1 MTMTQVVH
9 PVLWQRLL
17 DGWRTWASRNTF
29 HADLG
34 LSRAESSEGQ
44 ELTRVVVAVI
54 PEHLMDQW
62 NKTAEA
68 VAAAMMKEM
77 GKTFLLWIGTGK
89 LVRASKHH
97 PGGTDRTLKEAHE
110 WCTKHNRAILWVVPA
125 CTKSA
130 KQTVRAQ
137 PHLTIPFRIYDDP
150 GGDRTEPRSH
160 LPESHVLKNVIAQA
174 TITRLKDC
182 THNQPQHPLRKAL
195 DGWRFDPERPWHAAV
210 FHTLTAP
217 DWLRLLVAKGMAPTM
232 PSGIRKSSLKV
243 RLQSLAARVN
253 KTDLNITSLS
263 ELLEAMLSNAN
274 TNRVLSADV
283 RRTFLKRCRRILGA
297 PPDGNNDDDNNKA
310 AGAPAAAAAMDTVPM
325 DTVPMDTVP
334 TDTVPTATDD
344 DGVPDDEGETIHAR
358 LEFAL
363 AELRD
368 MLDAIPPEPQPAAP
382 GEPVPRAEL
391 DAYQPLGR
399 EGDAPHDDPCSA
411 T

>member
-1 MTMTQVVH
+1 MH

-17 DGWRTWASRNTF
+17 DGWRTWASRILTPTWGS
-29 HADLG
+29 AVPKAA
-34 LSRAESSEGQ
+34 RARA
-44 ELTRVVVAVI
+44 TRVVVAVI

-182 THNQPQHPLRKAL
+182 THN
-195 DGWRFDPERPWHAAV
+195 RP
-210 FHTLTAP
+210 
-217 DWLRLLVAKGMAPTM
+217 
-232 PSGIRKSSLKV
+232 SIRC
-243 RLQSLAARVN
+243 ARS
-253 KTDLNITSLS
+253 TG
-263 ELLEAMLSNAN
+263 
-274 TNRVLSADV
+274 
-283 RRTFLKRCRRILGA
+283 GA
-297 PPDGNNDDDNNKA
+297 
-310 AGAPAAAAAMDTVPM
+310 
-325 DTVPMDTVP
+325 
-334 TDTVPTATDD
+334 
-344 DGVPDDEGETIHAR
+344 
-358 LEFAL
+358 
-363 AELRD
+363 
-368 MLDAIPPEPQPAAP
+368 
-382 GEPVPRAEL
+382 
-391 DAYQPLGR
+391 
-399 EGDAPHDDPCSA
+399 
-411 T
+411 